1 MIPTNTRSVFI
12 QMRMM
17 GGTHGTE
24 LESSFIFWSQT
35 AFSGSSELQPSSPNS
50 GDRSISVHPC
60 KARIHETHFLWAP
73 PINFSNIHFEVL
85 PVTLTYE
92 KASGGLTK
100 HGSEN
105 VGARSR
111 LVFSRSIQQ
120 NPMAFTLRKE
130 VTKTW
135 PLPNR

>member
-1 MIPTNTRSVFI
+1 
-12 QMRMM
+12 M
-17 GGTHGTE
+17 GQSWKVH
-24 LESSFIFWSQT
+24 SFFG
-35 AFSGSSELQPSSPNS
+35 AKRPSLDHPNS
-50 GDRSISVHPC
+50 NPLPELDDRSISVHPC